1 MLRNGGGKG
10 TRTELAWRRAE
21 KPFGVLR
28 GGQIGGKPAGFLWG
42 PPDQR
47 LVFPDD
53 FAPRRARVQRP
64 CRGSGLSDLPFYPR
78 VGNTLIA

>member
-1 MLRNGGGKG
+1 MSIPADPRGGLRARESSFAMLRNGGGQG

-47 LVFPDD
+47 LAPQH
-53 FAPRRARVQRP
+53 FAPSRWQVAP
-64 CRGSGLSDLPFYPR
+64 P
-78 VGNTLIA
+78 